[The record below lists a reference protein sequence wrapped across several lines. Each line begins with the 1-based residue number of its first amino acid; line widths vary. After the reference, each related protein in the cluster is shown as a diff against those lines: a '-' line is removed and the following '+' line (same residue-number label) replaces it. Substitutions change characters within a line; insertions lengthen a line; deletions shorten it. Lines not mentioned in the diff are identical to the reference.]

1 MTIGCIIQART
12 GSTRLK
18 NKIFLKIKE
27 KYLLEIL
34 ILRLLHSK
42 RINKIIIATTNLK
55 SDSKIHKIAKKYKLN
70 SFSGSENNLLKRYYD
85 CAKKF
90 RINTIVRIT
99 ADCPLTDPKLVD
111 KLIDY
116 HFKKKSDY
124 TSNVNPRTFPDG
136 LDIEIIKFS
145 AIKKNIMKVT
155 NPKDLEHVTPYFR
168 RSKKIKKINYK
179 LRKNLSKIRWT
190 VDYKKDYNFIKKLF
204 KKIKYNFYLSW
215 EEIYREMLKNT

>member
-1 MTIGCIIQART
+1 MTIGCIIQARS
-12 GSTRLK
+12 GSRRLK

-27 KYLLEIL
+27 KNLLEIL
-34 ILRLLHSK
+34 ILRLLQSK
-42 RINKIIIATTNLK
+42 KINKIIIATTNLK
-55 SDSKIHKIAKKYKLN
+55 SDNKVHKVAKKYKLN
-70 SFSGSENNLLKRYYD
+70 SFSGSENNVLKRYYD

-90 RINTIVRIT
+90 KINTIVRIT

-111 KLIDY
+111 NLIDY

-145 AIKKNIMKVT
+145 VLKKNITKISSSS
-155 NPKDLEHVTPYFR
+155 DLEHVTPYFR

-179 LRKNLSKIRWT
+179 LKKNLSKIRWT
-190 VDYKKDYNFIKKLF
+190 IDYKKDYDFIKKLF
-204 KKIKYNFYLSW
+204 KKIKYNIYLNW
-215 EEIYREMLKNT
+215 EEIYKIMLK